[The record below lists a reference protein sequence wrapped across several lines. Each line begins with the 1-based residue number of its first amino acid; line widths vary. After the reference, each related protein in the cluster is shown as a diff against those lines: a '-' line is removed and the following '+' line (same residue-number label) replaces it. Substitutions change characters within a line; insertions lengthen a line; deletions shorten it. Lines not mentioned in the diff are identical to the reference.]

1 MLESIFYPTFFIKAV
16 VPALKFCIKIFCQLI
31 CEILLSLNIAVS
43 DIIYYIKING
53 SKGEINMFKFRQR
66 TRIFFKKAR
75 RTEAEIEEH
84 VWEIESES
92 PVGFRTIKTALSI
105 FICLLL
111 FSFLDRFP
119 FFDTSDAFLACVT
132 AIICMKD
139 SVNESVKIGAARLT
153 GTFVGA
159 VLGLLYLY
167 VSIFLHNQ
175 LISILLISLCII
187 LLITICNKLNSPQA
201 IVICCVVFLF
211 ISMDQGNIDPAV
223 HSAKRFTDTAIGLII
238 SFLIN
243 RFLFRPEKKPE
254 MLENADSDAG
264 ADPDADP
271 DTSENKE
278 SADEGTSLKSQ

>member
-1 MLESIFYPTFFIKAV
+1 
-16 VPALKFCIKIFCQLI
+16 
-31 CEILLSLNIAVS
+31 
-43 DIIYYIKING
+43 
-53 SKGEINMFKFRQR
+53 MFKFRQR

-84 VWEIESES
+84 VWEIENES

-111 FSFLDRFP
+111 FSFIDCFP

-132 AIICMKD
+132 SIICMKD
-139 SVNESVKIGAARLT
+139 SVNESIKIGAARLT
-153 GTFVGA
+153 GTFIGA

-167 VSIFLHNQ
+167 VSIFLHNEIINTM
-175 LISILLISLCII
+175 LISIGII

-254 MLENADSDAG
+254 MLEDA
-264 ADPDADP
+264 DADP
-271 DTSENKE
+271 SENKE
-278 SADEGTSLKSQ
+278 SAVEDASLKSQ